1 MATALR
7 GEPANVYNMAS
18 GTETT
23 IRELA
28 ETINELAGNPTPLDM
43 APAREW
49 DHSGK
54 RFGDPAKAR
63 AELGFATE
71 MPLGE
76 GLERTVEWTR
86 ENLDWIESC
95 IERHR
100 EHLQAQEAA
109 VSEVA

>member
-28 ETINELAGNPTPLDM
+28 ETIVELAGGDAEIEL

-54 RFGDPAKAR
+54 RFGDPKRAR
-63 AELGFATE
+63 EELGFEAE
-71 MPLGE
+71 VPLRD
-76 GLERTVEWTR
+76 GLENTVEWTR
-86 ENLDWIESC
+86 ENLDSIDAC

-100 EHLQAQEAA
+100 EKLEAFLA
-109 VSEVA
+109 AKSAA